1 MHACTRIGLLLS
13 RIILTCQYPHA
24 RSHSHARVDTPG
36 LLLAVAKPPYSPV
49 FARGLAALLREEVV
63 SKALRSSD
71 LDASHRR
78 ALVAFIEAVSESGD
92 DGDRMEDGDV
102 AQQTAGTPVTLEQK
116 KERDGD
122 GKGDNGD
129 HMDVDGGEKEGNEGG
144 KGPPPLLDPAMR
156 KGLRLV
162 YAQVLNGGGLGR

>member
-1 MHACTRIGLLLS
+1 M
-13 RIILTCQYPHA
+13 
-24 RSHSHARVDTPG
+24 DTPG
-36 LLLAVAKPPYSPV
+36 LLLAVAKPPYSLV

-78 ALVAFIEAVSESGD
+78 ALVAFIEAVSEGGN
-92 DGDRMEDGDV
+92 DGDRMEEGNV
-102 AQQTAGTPVTLEQK
+102 AQQSAETLVTPEQK

-122 GKGDNGD
+122 GKGDDGD
-129 HMDVDGGEKEGNEGG
+129 HMDVDGGEKEGKEGD
-144 KGPPPLLDPAMR
+144 KGAPPLLDPAMC

-162 YAQVLNGGGLGR
+162 YAQVLNDDSLGR